1 MCNYKC
7 ATLIYQRT
15 KETCCC
21 QQLSEN
27 IAAFA
32 YVACPNKIL
41 ISCRKAL
48 SSCTF
53 LPPRRPRLDHFW
65 ALSRFLLP
73 LRGLAVSP
81 GESLLELSNEDLELR
96 VSRRTSLRGRNL
108 LSPSSSLPPIL

>member
-15 KETCCC
+15 KNTCCC
-21 QQLSEN
+21 QQLSEH

-53 LPPRRPRLDHFW
+53 LPPRRPRLDRFW
-65 ALSRFLLP
+65 ALSMFLHP
-73 LRGLAVSP
+73 LRGLEASP
-81 GESLLELSNEDLELR
+81 GESLLKLSNEDLELH
-96 VSRRTSLRGRNL
+96 VSRRTSLRGHNL
-108 LSPSSSLPPIL
+108 RSPSSPLPPIL